1 MKFSKKILE
10 TFIDLPKDWQEL
22 MEDVGL
28 EVKSIDG
35 DIINLELLANRGDH
49 YCYMG
54 LMREV
59 HGRNGAKIKYDMEKM
74 TIPLDQS
81 KKPNNLF
88 KIETDKCLAYSL
100 TPYKLSAPQKVRQ
113 TKDKYILD
121 ILNASGVNVI
131 LDIIDI
137 TNVVML
143 EHGQP
148 AHVYD
153 ADKIKGK
160 IHIRETKA
168 GEKAALLF
176 HDGLTEI
183 PAGTCVIADEEK
195 ILCVAGVIG
204 CHGAEAD
211 ENTKNIL
218 VETALFNPV
227 AIRLA
232 SRVIGHTSIAS
243 QIFERGG
250 NYDAIANGATRAKKL
265 YEQIGWIQNGEYQ
278 ITPDTNPVKTKPIKL
293 DGDFIRSELEIK
305 ISDSEIEQRLLR
317 YGFDKTK
324 NGYQI
329 PAWRVWDIKG
339 EPADLIEELCRS
351 IGYNALPSK
360 LPPVIL
366 GAKKTDIQIR
376 KSEIDSYL
384 VHNGF
389 YEVITDSMYSP
400 KHASAAPNGEH
411 IALENSVEG
420 GYAFMRNN
428 TIVQAA
434 ELVGKNLRVK
444 NREIRAFEWGK
455 IFKGDKEI
463 EILWGVMNGANT
475 NALTA
480 KTLMENLFNDLSLTA
495 KIEYDDF
502 AQSAKVSEWKL
513 LNPKRRG
520 RISCNGLGVCVFGE
534 IHPNLLN
541 EFDIKNDLPVYFSF
555 DTKGLMDLAS
565 KKTKYNSPSAIV
577 PSVRDIAVA
586 VPYGRNTGDVAMFI
600 NKEYKQVA
608 DVKITDVYDKTK
620 ESVRNITFSL
630 TFAGE
635 FSTEELNKMILEI
648 MESANKFAKK

>member
-10 TFIDLPKDWQEL
+10 TFIDLPKDWQDL

-28 EVKSIDG
+28 EIKSIDG
-35 DIINLELLANRGDH
+35 DIMNLELLANRGDH

-54 LMREV
+54 LIREIY
-59 HGRNGAKIKYDMEKM
+59 GRTSTKIKYDMAKM
-74 TIPLDQS
+74 TAPLDTS
-81 KKPNNLF
+81 KKSKDLF

-100 TPYKLSAPQKVRQ
+100 TPYKLTKPQKARQ
-113 TKDKYILD
+113 TSDKYILD
-121 ILNASGVNVI
+121 ILRASGVNVI

-153 ADKIKGK
+153 ADKIRGQ
-160 IHIRETKA
+160 IHIRQSRA
-168 GEKAALLF
+168 GERAALLF
-176 HDGLTEI
+176 HDGLTEL
-183 PAGTCVIADEEK
+183 PPGTCVIADDEK

-232 SRVIGHTSIAS
+232 SRSIGHTSIAS

-250 NYDAIANGATRAKKL
+250 NYDAIISGAARAKKL
-265 YEQIGWIQNGEYQ
+265 YEQIGWIQDGGYQ
-278 ITPDTNPVKTKPIKL
+278 IVPDTIPIKTKPINL
-293 DGDFIRSELEIK
+293 SDDFVRAELEIE
-305 ISDSEIEQRLLR
+305 ISDKEIQQRLSR
-317 YGFDKTK
+317 YGFEKTK

-329 PAWRVWDIKG
+329 PSWRVWDIKG

-366 GAKKTDIQIR
+366 GAKKTNAEIR
-376 KSEIDSYL
+376 KSKIDSYL

-400 KHASAAPNGEH
+400 KHAAAAPIKAH
-411 IALENSVEG
+411 IAIENSVEG

-428 TIVQAA
+428 TIVQAT
-434 ELVGKNLRVK
+434 ELVSKNLRVK
-444 NREIRAFEWGK
+444 NREVRAFEWSK

-480 KTLMENLFNDLSLTA
+480 KTLLENLFDDLSLGA

-502 AQSAKVSEWKL
+502 AESSKVSEWAL

-520 RISCNGLGVCVFGE
+520 RISCAGRGVCVFGE

-555 DTKGLMDLAS
+555 DTKGLMDLVT
-565 KKTKYNSPSAIV
+565 KKTKYESPSAII

-586 VPYGRNTGDVAMFI
+586 VPYGRAAGDVATFI
-600 NKEYKQVA
+600 KKEYKQIA
-608 DVKITDVYDKTK
+608 DVKITDVYDKAK

-630 TFAGE
+630 TFAGD
-635 FSTEELNKMILEI
+635 FSTEELNKLILQI
-648 MESANKFAKK
+648 MESANSFAKK

>member
-10 TFIDLPKDWQEL
+10 TFIDLPKEWQEL

-28 EVKSIDG
+28 EIKSIDG
-35 DIINLELLANRGDH
+35 DVFNLELLANRGDH
-49 YCYMG
+49 YCYLG
-54 LMREV
+54 LTNEI
-59 HGRNGAKIKYDMEKM
+59 HGRTSAKIKYDMAKM
-74 TIPLDQS
+74 TMPLDQS
-81 KKPNNLF
+81 EKSKNLF

-100 TPYKLSAPQKVRQ
+100 TPYKLSAAQKDRQ
-113 TKDKYILD
+113 TRDKYILD
-121 ILNASGVNVI
+121 ILRASGVNVI

-153 ADKIKGK
+153 ADKIRGQ
-160 IHIRETKA
+160 IHIRTSSA
-168 GEKAALLF
+168 GERAALLF
-176 HDGLTEI
+176 HDGMTEI
-183 PAGTCVIADEEK
+183 PAGTCVIADDEK

-232 SRVIGHTSIAS
+232 SRAIGHTSIAS

-250 NYDAIANGATRAKKL
+250 NYDAIISGDARAKKL
-265 YEQIGWIQNGEYQ
+265 YEQIGWVQDGGHQ
-278 ITPDTNPVKTKPIKL
+278 IVPDTIPVKTINL
-293 DGDFIRSELEIK
+293 SNDFVRAELEIE
-305 ISDSEIEQRLLR
+305 ISDKEIQQRLSR
-317 YGFDKTK
+317 YGFEKTK

-329 PAWRVWDIKG
+329 PSWRVWDIKG
-339 EPADLIEELCRS
+339 EKADLIEELCRS
-351 IGYNALPSK
+351 IGYNRLPSK

-366 GAKKTDIQIR
+366 GAKKTNAEIR

-400 KHASAAPNGEH
+400 KHAATAPIKAH
-411 IALENSVEG
+411 IAIENSVEG

-428 TIVQAA
+428 TIVQAT
-434 ELVGKNLRVK
+434 ELVSKNLRVK
-444 NREIRAFEWGK
+444 NREVRAFEWGK

-480 KTLMENLFNDLSLTA
+480 KTLLKNLFDDLSLDA

-502 AQSAKVSEWKL
+502 NESAKVSEWVS

-520 RISCNGLGVCVFGE
+520 RISCAGRGVCVFGE
-534 IHPNLLN
+534 IHPDLLN

-555 DTKGLMDLAS
+555 DTKGLIDLVA
-565 KKTKYNSPSAIV
+565 KKTKYISPSAII

-586 VPYGRNTGDVAMFI
+586 VPYGRGAGDAAGFI
-600 NKEYKQVA
+600 KKEYEQIA
-608 DVKITDVYDKTK
+608 DVKITDVYDKAK
-620 ESVRNITFSL
+620 EGVRNITYSL
-630 TFAGE
+630 TFDGE
-635 FSTEELNKMILEI
+635 FSAEELNKLILQI
-648 MESANKFAKK
+648 MESANNFAKNKG